1 MQIVE
6 TQNNMDRVPK
16 CGAHSRRT
24 GKPCTQIA
32 MPNGRCRLHGG
43 KSLAGIASP
52 TYKDGM
58 RSKFPGLPI
67 SLAEAYERGRTD
79 PELLNLTD
87 EIALIYAR
95 LREIVTKIDIED
107 AEERWKMLREKLKEF
122 DDARARK
129 DGYAYGQA
137 LAALHEIASE
147 GGKDFM
153 VWNDFLKTFAAYQK
167 AIQQEQ
173 KRRMDMHA
181 LISTDQAVGFISE
194 ILLAVRQEV
203 ETLSI
208 DKDEMRKVLQAIHVK
223 VREALEKRP
232 QFGAGIKSE

>member
-1 MQIVE
+1 MQIAE

-43 KSLAGIASP
+43 KSLAG
-52 TYKDGM
+52 
-58 RSKFPGLPI
+58 
-67 SLAEAYERGRTD
+67 
-79 PELLNLTD
+79 
-87 EIALIYAR
+87 
-95 LREIVTKIDIED
+95 IVTKIDIED